1 MFSRGRWYTEYL
13 RGSPFWNPMVL
24 LLEWARVLTMVRV
37 RTPWDLQRE
46 RGTVETDIAP
56 GFERT

>member
-1 MFSRGRWYTEYL
+1 
-13 RGSPFWNPMVL
+13 MVL
-24 LLEWARVLTMVRV
+24 ILEWARVLTMVRV